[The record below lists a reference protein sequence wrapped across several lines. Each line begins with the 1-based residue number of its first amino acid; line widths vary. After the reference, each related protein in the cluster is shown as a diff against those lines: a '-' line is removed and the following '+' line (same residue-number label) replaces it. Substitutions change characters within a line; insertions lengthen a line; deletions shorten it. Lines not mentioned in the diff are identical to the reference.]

1 MKIYRRCTREPY
13 SFLTVDTT
21 LPASN
26 PLRFLKKV
34 FLTYKN
40 AVTDQLKV
48 IDDKIKANQTQYDLD
63 RLAAKIS
70 ALPSGELRKNEYL
83 IVEDLG
89 YKPRVLEQAKF
100 DYSPLDT
107 VFTKRLDKDD
117 QEEVLFERLRN
128 IKGKSKE
135 LLEEI
140 KNRKT
145 KESDEKDSQITK
157 AKNSVFYDSNND
169 FGKYRLAKFLKIL
182 PIEFE
187 ALIMFYK
194 MLISLKGLE
203 PKTEENI
210 NHKSVVLNEA
220 FNDYDKTVK
229 EYKKVYEREPR
240 DGKSDV
246 LKLKYDSKY
255 LKDQDYQPVKLGTE
269 SFSVEDRLDIEKPMQ
284 LDKTNKPLL
293 FEINKSEFAKLT
305 RDIDNNQNN
314 KDFKIIVNKKP
325 YHLKNAKKNWIEV
338 TTRIIKKV

>member
-1 MKIYRRCTREPY
+1 M
-13 SFLTVDTT
+13 VDTT

-26 PLRFLKKV
+26 PLKFLKKF
-34 FLTYKN
+34 FLSYKN

-70 ALPSGELRKNEYL
+70 ALPSGELRKYEYL
-83 IVEDLG
+83 NVEEVG

-100 DYSPLDT
+100 DYSPLGT

-117 QEEVLFERLRN
+117 QKEVLFERLRN
-128 IKGKSKE
+128 IKGKTKE

-169 FGKYRLAKFLKIL
+169 FGKYRLTKFLKIA
-182 PIEFE
+182 FD

-203 PKTEENI
+203 FKTEENI

-220 FNDYDKTVK
+220 FNDYEKMVK
-229 EYKKVYEREPR
+229 EYKNVYEREPR

-246 LKLKYDSKY
+246 WKQKYDPKY
-255 LKDQDYQPVKLGTE
+255 LKDQDYQLVKLGTE
-269 SFSVEDRLDIEKPMQ
+269 SLSVEDRLDIEKPMQ
-284 LDKTNKPLL
+284 LDKTNKPLW

-314 KDFKIIVNKKP
+314 KDFKIITNKKP
-325 YHLKNAKKNWIEV
+325 YDCKNAKNNWIEV
-338 TTRIIKKV
+338 TTRIIKKVKQKTCTTN